1 MGQIEFN
8 ITDQR
13 TKKFY
18 RGFSSF
24 YFKLCISFMKIRQ
37 FLSNIKG
44 FICMDLFKIFHTQY
58 EDMHVLLHLNKP
70 TIGHFC

>member
-13 TKKFY
+13 TQKVLQRF
-18 RGFSSF
+18 
-24 YFKLCISFMKIRQ
+24 LCISFMKIRQ

-58 EDMHVLLHLNKP
+58 VDMHVLLHLNKP